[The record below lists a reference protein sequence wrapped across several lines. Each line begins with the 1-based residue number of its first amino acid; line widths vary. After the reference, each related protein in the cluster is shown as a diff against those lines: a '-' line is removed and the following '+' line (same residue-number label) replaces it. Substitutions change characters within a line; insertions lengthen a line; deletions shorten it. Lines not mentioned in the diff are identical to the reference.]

1 MSGSDWPAMR
11 SSVAQRGLLVAAL
24 FVAAAGVFAA
34 EPATDKAAN
43 EQNEA
48 SLPEHRARPLPTDT
62 FKPSEEISE
71 DFPVPF
77 PVDI

>member
-1 MSGSDWPAMR
+1 MLALESPVMR
-11 SSVAQRGLLVAAL
+11 ASSIFFLGVVVTCSFCVQAQTPTQSPPPREGTT
-24 FVAAAGVFAA
+24 
-34 EPATDKAAN
+34 EK
-43 EQNEA
+43 EK
-48 SLPEHRARPLPTDT
+48 PELTRRSLPTDT